1 MPNPD
6 QLWDDVSRLESLYNE
21 LGWDN
26 DDDLRFTI
34 DSDSLS
40 GEPSIVIL
48 NHTRWATKFNKQIN
62 SQDAIHPQDR

>member
-6 QLWDDVSRLESLYNE
+6 QLWEDMSRLDSLYQE
-21 LGWDN
+21 LGWD
-26 DDDLRFTI
+26 DDDELRFTI

-48 NHTRWATKFNKQIN
+48 NHTRLATKFNNRLN